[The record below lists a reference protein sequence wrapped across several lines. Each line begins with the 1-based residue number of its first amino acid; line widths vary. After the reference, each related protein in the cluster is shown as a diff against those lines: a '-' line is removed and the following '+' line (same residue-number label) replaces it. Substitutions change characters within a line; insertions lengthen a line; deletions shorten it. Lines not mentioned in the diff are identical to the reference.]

1 MPKTFE
7 TCEPAVYVKSAY
19 PRLLADFEEEVNA
32 KLRAK
37 KKPAGT
43 RKAAT
48 KAEKMTQEQ
57 PAITNFFA
65 QNKVATKRT
74 VAKPKAVPET
84 EAVASARADV
94 VQKSVAPEKDVGF
107 RKNEVL
113 PNSVP
118 PASKPVVA
126 QRPVASSRKP
136 SAPKAVKN
144 LVSAKSEAAATNRP
158 NNLAAKAPAPPAA
171 AAAAVHKSVLRLQQ
185 PSASSKSFS
194 DMSIDPSDDSYNSD
208 LSMIVDDFISRKVG
222 ELKIGH
228 KAPDLS
234 APVVTSTPRNQTARD
249 TIRKTGL
256 VAEALPEFELEE
268 IEKKVPAASGNDFS
282 MTSVNDPLEDSYD
295 RMCK

>member
-19 PRLLADFEEEVNA
+19 PRLLADFEEEANA

-48 KAEKMTQEQ
+48 KVEKMTQEQ

-94 VQKSVAPEKDVGF
+94 VQKSVAPEEDVGF

-113 PNSVP
+113 PNSMP

-144 LVSAKSEAAATNRP
+144 LVSAKCEAAATNRP
-158 NNLAAKAPAPPAA
+158 NILAAKVPAQP

-249 TIRKTGL
+249 TIRKTCQM
-256 VAEALPEFELEE
+256 AEALPEFELEE

>member
-19 PRLLADFEEEVNA
+19 PWLLADFEEEVNA

-57 PAITNFFA
+57 PAITNFFS

-74 VAKPKAVPET
+74 VAKSKAVPET
-84 EAVASARADV
+84 EMVASVRADV
-94 VQKSVAPEKDVGF
+94 VQKSVAPEEDVGF

-113 PNSVP
+113 PTSVP
-118 PASKPVVA
+118 PAAKPVNA

-144 LVSAKSEAAATNRP
+144 LVSAKCEAAATNRP
-158 NNLAAKAPAPPAA
+158 NILAAKVPAQPS
-171 AAAAVHKSVLRLQQ
+171 AAAAVHKNVLRLQQ

-256 VAEALPEFELEE
+256 VAEALPEFVLEE